1 MTAFSRKLLLILTLT
16 AASSLMSACAQLAY
30 TEAPVAVPFGALYQQ
45 TKAPLSYKTPFQVSD
60 KVGRAYTSYIG
71 HPAMPVLSVS
81 IGDGGIQ
88 AAAKSAGITKIHH
101 IDYARTNILNV
112 FTRIEVFVYGE

>member
-1 MTAFSRKLLLILTLT
+1 MTAFSRKLLLVLTLT
-16 AASSLMSACAQLAY
+16 AASSLMSSCAQMAF
-30 TEAPVAVPFGALYQQ
+30 TEAPVAVPFGVLYQQ
-45 TKAPLSYKTPFQVSD
+45 TKAPLSYKTPFKVSD

-71 HPAMPVLSVS
+71 HPTMPILSAS
-81 IGDGGIQ
+81 IGDASIQ
-88 AAAKSAGITKIHH
+88 TAAKSVGITKIHH

>member
-1 MTAFSRKLLLILTLT
+1 MTAFSRKLLLVLTLT
-16 AASSLMSACAQLAY
+16 AASSLMSGCAQMGY
-30 TEAPVAVPFGALYQQ
+30 TEAPVAVPFGGLYQQ
-45 TKAPLSYKTPFQVSD
+45 TKAPLSYKTPFKVSD

-71 HPAMPVLSVS
+71 YPANPALSASVGDAS
-81 IGDGGIQ
+81 IQ
-88 AAAKSAGITKIHH
+88 TAAKSAGITKIHH